1 MVPFPVQHVHLS
13 HKGLH
18 VTSDWGRG
26 LYQKHRRLL
35 RHTLCLIPVPS
46 LLCPCAA
53 KPAPAAANAV
63 EKKKLWDAVQPGL
76 NTSAELVATWKGQP
90 LNVPAGPLKSATLV
104 GARVA

>member
-1 MVPFPVQHVHLS
+1 ME
-13 HKGLH
+13 
-18 VTSDWGRG
+18 
-26 LYQKHRRLL
+26 HRRLL
-35 RHTLCLIPVPS
+35 LHTLSLVPVPS
-46 LLCPCAA
+46 VPCSCTAQ
-53 KPAPAAANAV
+53 PAPAAANAV

>member
-1 MVPFPVQHVHLS
+1 MHLPY
-13 HKGLH
+13 KGLH
-18 VTSDWGRG
+18 VTFDSGGGRFCNTDSC
-26 LYQKHRRLL
+26 R
-35 RHTLCLIPVPS
+35 CIPYPLSLSLPS
-46 LLCPCAA
+46 PAQ
-53 KPAPAAANAV
+53 PAPAAANAV